1 MRQVVFLDSATIED
15 GINIPSSSFAH
26 EWTHFGKTNATQTL
40 QQVLIVLIYWPPQSL
55 VQK

>member
-40 QQVLIVLIYWPPQSL
+40 QQELIVLIYWPPQSL
-55 VQK
+55 V